1 MKLNS
6 IALPLTTGQK
16 EKCRVPGRSGLNW
29 GQRPGR
35 NQDQA
40 YLSVPVEFQ
49 RSNFFPPAGIKFLA
63 IFDDGFEV
71 ECLRAQQNGKAIH
84 SHKDNS
90 IIGKYFRTRLG
101 LKSGDLISYFD
112 LDRYGRFSIEVSKKE
127 NGIYFFDFSSQS

>member
-6 IALPLTTGQK
+6 IALPLTTGKK

-112 LDRYGRFSIEVSKKE
+112 LDRYGRVSIEVSKKE
-127 NGIYFFDFSSQS
+127 DGIYFFDFSNQS